1 MRLVIASNQND
12 ILPKFFETG
21 TYSYHDEVVPSLS
34 PSMDIAISS
43 NFERF
48 LYYLFKGDY
57 IVARAPSACNSI
69 RPSLALVKH
78 HLSPCNSPGEAR
90 RTWQYE
96 Q

>member
-48 LYYLFKGDY
+48 LYYLFKGDTRRLNEK
-57 IVARAPSACNSI
+57 IGDLKTKKAFSVTAEELDKARKEFIA
-69 RPSLALVKH
+69 
-78 HLSPCNSPGEAR
+78 
-90 RTWQYE
+90 
-96 Q
+96 